1 MSIRVQLIIKKFDL
15 IFEDKALQEDPLSLL
30 YYGSLRGG
38 EVMGDKE
45 DSYNPT
51 TTLLNSDVGIE
62 RVATGPGKS
71 TWMVSVRVRNPKEL
85 KGQQEVAVEC
95 FATGGENCPVRAVQK
110 VLDMEQGGDRP
121 FASKKDGTTMT
132 KKWLNK
138 TLKGL
143 LQNIVDYD
151 ATTVSSHSFRAGLAT
166 AMARAGT
173 RTRRYSGKGDGEAF
187 LKYIKFG
194 RGTRLEQQQA
204 QAASMAR
211 IAELQVV
218 EMGVRV

>member
-1 MSIRVQLIIKKFDL
+1 MW
-15 IFEDKALQEDPLSLL
+15 
-30 YYGSLRGG
+30 
-38 EVMGDKE
+38 DKE

-71 TWMVSVRVRNPKEL
+71 TWMVSVWVRNPKEL
-85 KGQQEVAVEC
+85 KGQQEVAVKC
-95 FATGGENCPVRAVQK
+95 FATGGKNCPVRAVQK

-143 LQNIVDYD
+143 LLMPAYVATETVLARHDGHRFVELKHFTNQN
-151 ATTVSSHSFRAGLAT
+151 R
-166 AMARAGT
+166 
-173 RTRRYSGKGDGEAF
+173 
-187 LKYIKFG
+187 
-194 RGTRLEQQQA
+194 
-204 QAASMAR
+204 
-211 IAELQVV
+211 
-218 EMGVRV
+218 